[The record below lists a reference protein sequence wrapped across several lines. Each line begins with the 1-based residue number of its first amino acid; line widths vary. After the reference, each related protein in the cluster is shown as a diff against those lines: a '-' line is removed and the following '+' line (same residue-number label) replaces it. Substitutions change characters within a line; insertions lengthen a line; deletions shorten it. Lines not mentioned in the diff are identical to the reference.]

1 MFVKDNDDVGDCS
14 ENEYYVLAKVNE

>member
-1 MFVKDNDDVGDCS
+1 MFVKDNDDVGDCT